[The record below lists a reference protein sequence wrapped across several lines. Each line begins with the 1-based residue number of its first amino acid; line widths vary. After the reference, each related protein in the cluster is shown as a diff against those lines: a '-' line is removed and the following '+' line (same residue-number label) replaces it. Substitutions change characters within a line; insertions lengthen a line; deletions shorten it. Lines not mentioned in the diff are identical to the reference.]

1 MIAWTFLRTRTIS
14 AAIRHPM
21 KNTTGMQTGARFT
34 TITDSSTTKD
44 MTSIPDDKKELRLAI
59 WNEQLYARPLNK
71 DMQIMDA
78 ILTKLLHTSDQ
89 PLRDELRNSLDR
101 WQFRVKFASLLQ
113 EANDLPDETE
123 EASQESL

>member
-1 MIAWTFLRTRTIS
+1 
-14 AAIRHPM
+14 
-21 KNTTGMQTGARFT
+21 
-34 TITDSSTTKD
+34 

-123 EASQESL
+123 EASKESL